1 MIKKSKK
8 LTLAVLVAI
17 MASSN
22 AALVLAEDYTNQNG
36 QLYTNPSTYNVNNN
50 VPANNYTQNYNNPQN
65 TQGYN
70 QQYNGYNPNYAN
82 PQNNPNM
89 NYNGYQNNN
98 NHVPVQNYNNYSDN
112 ANTPTNNPGSDLSTG
127 NYQGVPMQPP
137 TFNQPNYS
145 QNYGQNYGQ
154 NQNYGQQNF
163 NTLPPLQGHVAT
175 APMGTAMTVRLPNSI
190 SSEHASIGQRINTT
204 LASDL
209 SIGGNIILPMGS
221 VIEGQIVDVK
231 KAGRFNKNGVINIR
245 FTNAITPHGQRIPLS
260 AKIATEDG
268 TGLIKGGTTTNAVV
282 ETAKKTAV
290 GAGLGAAL
298 GTGLG
303 AASGGK
309 AGKGAVYGT
318 AIGSGVGLFS
328 NVMSRGKE
336 AIINAHSTLNI
347 VLEQALT
354 ININRNNP
362 GNSNLNKMP
371 Y

>member
-1 MIKKSKK
+1 MQCKGVLLMIKKSKK

-36 QLYTNPSTYNVNNN
+36 QLYGNPNLYNVNKS
-50 VPANNYTQNYNNPQN
+50 VPANNYSQNYNNQAN
-65 TQGYN
+65 SQGYN
-70 QQYNGYNPNYAN
+70 QNNYGYNPNYTN
-82 PQNNPNM
+82 QNTNPNM
-89 NYNGYQNNN
+89 NYNSYQYNN
-98 NHVPVQNYNNYSDN
+98 NHVPVQNYNNYSN
-112 ANTPTNNPGSDLSTG
+112 NNNNPGSDLSTG
-127 NYQGVPMQPP
+127 NYQGAPMQPP
-137 TFNQPNYS
+137 SFNQQNFG

-154 NQNYGQQNF
+154 QNY

-190 SSEHASIGQRINTT
+190 SSEYAAIGQRINTT
-204 LASDL
+204 LSSDL
-209 SIGGNIILPMGS
+209 SIAGNVILPVGS
-221 VIEGQIVDVK
+221 IIEGQIVDVK
-231 KAGRFNKNGVINIR
+231 KAGRFNKNGILNIR
-245 FTNAITPHGQRIPLS
+245 FTNAITPNGQRIPLS

-282 ETAKKTAV
+282 ETAKRTAV
-290 GAGLGAAL
+290 GAGLGAVL
-298 GTGLG
+298 GTGVG

-328 NVMSRGKE
+328 NVMSKGKE

-354 ININRNNP
+354 LNINRNNP